1 MKWIAIIWVLA
12 GLLRTACARQ
22 TGPERPVVTLAEHD
36 YFMMYPKPVL
46 ETRCLAYHRG
56 KQPPAGLSLLQRS
69 DLHAPRKRDRPYVI
83 PGNPWASVWLTS
95 VVSGG
100 THPLVAGG
108 PLLSEGLISSLFEWI
123 EDGAFWPD
131 NPYGFLQPERPV
143 LRKKGLLERQAPL
156 IPNKAWCR
164 AAGFSARDDA
174 SVRLACLLPR

>member
-22 TGPERPVVTLAEHD
+22 TGPERPVVTLAKHD

-56 KQPPAGLSLLQRS
+56 KQPPAGLSLVQ
-69 DLHAPRKRDRPYVI
+69 HVI

-123 EDGAFWPD
+123 EDEAFWPD
-131 NPYGFLQPERPV
+131 NPYGVLQPERPV